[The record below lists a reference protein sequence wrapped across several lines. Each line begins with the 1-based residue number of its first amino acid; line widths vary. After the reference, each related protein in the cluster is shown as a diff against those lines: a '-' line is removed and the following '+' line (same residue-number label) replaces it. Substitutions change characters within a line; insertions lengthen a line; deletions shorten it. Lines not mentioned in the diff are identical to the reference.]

1 MRAQIRSTKS
11 MDLQFV
17 VINPGYR
24 ADQLAERTERRN
36 SMEEEKKELQPEN
49 LEQAAGGVPPIIK
62 MRGPCPKCG
71 KNLNNGPCGCREDSV
86 DPRLEILKNLIN
98 QEL

>member
-36 SMEEEKKELQPEN
+36 SMEEEKKELQAEN
-49 LEQAAGGVPPIIK
+49 LEEAAGGVGPTIK
-62 MRGPCPKCG
+62 MPGPCPKCG
-71 KNLNNGPCGCREDSV
+71 SNNATYIINPKYKTIKCDACGHYE
-86 DPRLEILKNLIN
+86 EIRMG
-98 QEL
+98 